1 MLDNILFTA
10 NIVAPVFLIIA
21 VGYFAKRI
29 KIINEVFVDVTA
41 KFVFQISLPVFIF
54 LKISVLD
61 LSQVFEF
68 KQIIYIYLG
77 TIVTYFL
84 IWFSTIPFINNPKDK
99 SAFIQGAFRGNYAIV
114 GLALI
119 SNLFGHDALGKAT
132 IILAFLLPLYNV
144 LAVIVL
150 TIPLKT
156 EEKSI
161 IKSAFY
167 DILLNPLILAVIF
180 ALPFS
185 FFKIKL
191 PEMFITTGGFLSD
204 LALPLALV
212 GIGGSI
218 NTENL
223 KRASNLAFTSS
234 IIKIVLIPIILTFGA
249 YLLGYKDID
258 LGIMFILFACPTAI
272 ASFIMADVMGA
283 NSKLAGNIIM
293 ITTLGSV
300 FTISLGILILKS
312 FGLI

>member
-21 VGYFAKRI
+21 VGFFARKR
-29 KIINEVFVDVTA
+29 KIINEIFVDVTS

-68 KQIIYIYLG
+68 SQIAYIYAGTTITYLLIWLG
-77 TIVTYFL
+77 TIPYIKT
-84 IWFSTIPFINNPKDK
+84 PADK

-150 TIPLKT
+150 TIPLRTK
-156 EEKSI
+156 EKSI
-161 IKSAFY
+161 IKSAFI

-185 FFKIKL
+185 YYKINL
-191 PEMFITTGGFLSD
+191 PNMFVSTGTFLAD
-204 LALPLALV
+204 LALPLALI
-212 GIGGSI
+212 GIGGSL
-218 NTENL
+218 NTDNL
-223 KRASNLAFTSS
+223 KRASNLAFSAS
-234 IIKIVLIPIILTFGA
+234 VIKIIVIPILLTFGA
-249 YLLGYKDID
+249 YLLGYKSTD

-272 ASFIMADVMGA
+272 ASFVMADVMGA

-293 ITTLGSV
+293 ISTLGSV
-300 FTISLGILILKS
+300 FTISLGILVLKS
-312 FGLI
+312 FSLI